1 MMRGFL
7 ASITV
12 VCLVAATR
20 AQAETLTLQRAIAMA
35 LSGNADVDVSRAAQ
49 AEAGA
54 ERDAAGRAWMPRVTV
69 EEGWQRG
76 DQPVFVFG
84 WLSASDAFP
93 ARFTCRSVWCVQRSA
108 RSSPPRR

>member
-35 LSGNADVDVSRAAQ
+35 LSGNADVDVARAAQ
-49 AEAGA
+49 AEAGEA
-54 ERDAAGRAWMPRVTV
+54 LPAAGSPNHKIPVT
-69 EEGWQRG
+69 
-76 DQPVFVFG
+76 
-84 WLSASDAFP
+84 S
-93 ARFTCRSVWCVQRSA
+93 
-108 RSSPPRR
+108 RRNG